1 MSTRRTLEQRIES
14 AQKKKE
20 QSENALNLLLQ
31 EQKEK
36 DKAARTHRLCKR
48 MGLLESML
56 PDTILLTDEL
66 FEQFLKRTTA
76 NDFGRK
82 TLSEFVAKIEKSVT
96 APQGDSPK
104 RNGETAASQ
113 VSIDEQGGGKV
124 SAHGAENATSGS

>member
-1 MSTRRTLEQRIES
+1 MSTRRTLEQRI
-14 AQKKKE
+14 AAAKTKME

-36 DKAARTHRLCKR
+36 DQAARTHRLCKR

-56 PDTILLTDEL
+56 PDTITLTDEL

-76 NDFGRK
+76 NDFGRGE
-82 TLSEFVAKIEKSVT
+82 LAKIIQKSVT
-96 APQGDSPK
+96 VPQGEPPK

-124 SAHGAENATSGS
+124 SAQSAENATEGS

>member
-1 MSTRRTLEQRIES
+1 MSTRRTLEQRI
-14 AQKKKE
+14 AAAKTKME

-56 PDTILLTDEL
+56 PDTITLTDEL

-76 NDFGRK
+76 NDFGRGE
-82 TLSEFVAKIEKSVT
+82 LAKIIQKSVT
-96 APQGDSPK
+96 APQGETPK
-104 RNGETAASQ
+104 RSDDATANQ
-113 VSIDEQGGGKV
+113 MSISDDGGGEV
-124 SAHGAENATSGS
+124 SAHEAETPTGDS